1 MVLFKIINYIIGY
14 LLLLR
19 NSVVSGLSNTHNIIT
34 VSLFTLAGVS
44 FLIIHFI
51 SIANNREIKE
61 VDDQDH
67 LQPPASILYMAL
79 VLSFWSSFGFYQNPA
94 LRKYGIKTVKSYFT
108 TRGLTRGSDQ
118 RLFKQR
124 KVIERTRIED
134 ILVIEDLEL
143 AGVPQ
148 IRLQAAGEQ

>member
-44 FLIIHFI
+44 ILIIHFI
-51 SIANNREIKE
+51 SIFINREIKE
-61 VDDQDH
+61 VEDQDD

-94 LRKYGIKTVKSYFT
+94 LRKYGIKTVNSYFAT
-108 TRGLTRGSDQ
+108 ISMRGHARGSNQ
-118 RLFKQR
+118 RLFLQR
-124 KVIERTRIED
+124 KVSERTRIEQD
-134 ILVIEDLEL
+134 IIMVIEDLE
-143 AGVPQ
+143 
-148 IRLQAAGEQ
+148 